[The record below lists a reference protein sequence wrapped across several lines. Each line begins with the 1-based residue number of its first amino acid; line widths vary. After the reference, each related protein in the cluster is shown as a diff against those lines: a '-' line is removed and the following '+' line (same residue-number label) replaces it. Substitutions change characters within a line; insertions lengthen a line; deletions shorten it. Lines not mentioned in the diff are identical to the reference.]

1 MEIHS
6 IHMLIENI
14 MSIDSLRLME
24 MSVLSFQWI
33 DTLITY
39 CLKTTLQYVADV

>member
-1 MEIHS
+1 
-6 IHMLIENI
+6 MLIENI

-24 MSVLSFQWI
+24 MSVLSFQRI

-39 CLKTTLQYVADV
+39 CLNTTLHYVADV